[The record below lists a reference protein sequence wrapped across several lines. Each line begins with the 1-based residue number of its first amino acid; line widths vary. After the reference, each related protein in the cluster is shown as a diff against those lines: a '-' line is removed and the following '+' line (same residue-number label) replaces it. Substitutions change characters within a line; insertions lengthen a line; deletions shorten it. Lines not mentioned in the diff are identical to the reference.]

1 MSYDDAL
8 QTPSDEEEE
17 REEEEEEEDEEED
30 DDADPR
36 TLGLSEILKRGVYG
50 TSPLFV
56 ARWYKM
62 NKDLWAVFES
72 KLCASEFVM
81 RTDIKPG
88 TQFHRSYAFRLA
100 EQGMPASVRTKTN
113 SLLQADFEKFKS
125 ECYVWF
131 DCV

>member
-1 MSYDDAL
+1 MSCNCDL
-8 QTPSDEEEE
+8 QIPSDEEEE
-17 REEEEEEEDEEED
+17 RGEEEREEEEEDEEED

-50 TSPLFV
+50 TSSLFV

-88 TQFHRSYAFRLA
+88 TQFHRSYTFRLA
-100 EQGMPASVRTKTN
+100 DEEMPASVRTKAK
-113 SLLQADFEKFKS
+113 SLLHVVQS
-125 ECYVWF
+125 SQRS
-131 DCV
+131 